1 MKKIERASLSSL
13 ALSFILALL
22 VAGCTSIRPKMIG
35 PDDYSSTPSIF
46 DYSSYARLLDN
57 YVERDGR
64 VAYHQ
69 LVENQSDLD
78 DFYDLIASYSP
89 DSHPQLFPDRNSQL
103 AYWINSYNSTVIKG
117 VIHYYPINSVAD
129 VPPPALLFFLPGK
142 SGFFFFQRFTYG
154 GVETNLYYL
163 ENSVIR
169 SRYSDPRVHFA
180 LNCASRSCPQ
190 LPDVPFYPET
200 LDEQLN
206 QEADKFINST
216 DNVRYD
222 AEDNI
227 LHLSSIFN
235 WYEDDFLS
243 WLAHKYPMQT
253 PALIDYILPYL
264 KAETAHLIEKK
275 RPSLK
280 IKYLPYDWGLN
291 DKQK

>member
-1 MKKIERASLSSL
+1 MKREEQPKLSNL

-22 VAGCTSIRPKMIG
+22 VTGCTSIRPIIIK
-35 PDDYSSTPSIF
+35 PDDYSSTRTSF
-46 DYSSYARLLDN
+46 DYSSYARLLDT
-57 YVERDGR
+57 YVGRDGR
-64 VAYHQ
+64 VDYRK

-78 DFYDLIASYSP
+78 DFYSLIAAYSP
-89 DSHPQLFPDRNSQL
+89 DSHPQLFADRNSQL
-103 AYWINSYNSTVIKG
+103 AYWINSYNCTVIKG
-117 VIHYYPINSVAD
+117 VVQYYPINSVAD
-129 VPPPALLFFLPGK
+129 IPPPALLFFFPRK
-142 SGFFFFQRFTYG
+142 SGFFFFQRLTYG
-154 GVETNLYYL
+154 GAGTSLYHL

-169 SRYSDPRVHFA
+169 GRYSDPRVHFA

-206 QEADKFINST
+206 QEAVKFINST

-227 LHLSSIFN
+227 LHISSIFN

-264 KAETAHLIEKK
+264 QEETVRLIDNK
-275 RPSLK
+275 RQSLK

-291 DKQK
+291 DTKK